1 MLRHEIAH
9 CNGWPADHLA
19 SDRIQAQVQ
28 TKKRSHHS
36 SHSLLE
42 SGRGYKTSPPMV
54 IRMSTIPL
62 TTEGRIFVA
71 RMIRDV
77 RDRERMSFGTVQA
90 NCYPRRRP
98 PAPIVMKMELPH
110 RHGQRRDHAAH
121 SRGPP
126 IPTASVSSARA
137 IWRMGG

>member
-1 MLRHEIAH
+1 MLRHRSRIAMA
-9 CNGWPADHLA
+9 GRRIIWQATVSRPRSKPR
-19 SDRIQAQVQ
+19 SD
-28 TKKRSHHS
+28 SHHS
-36 SHSLLE
+36 RASLA
-42 SGRGYKTSPPMV
+42 RKRARFKTSPPMV

-98 PAPIVMKMELPH
+98 PAPIVMKMVPH
-110 RHGQRRDHAAH
+110 RHGQRRIMQLLA
-121 SRGPP
+121 R
-126 IPTASVSSARA
+126 TADPNGKCFVGSA